1 MNGSDLDAP
10 AFPHIE
16 NAEETMNVA
25 NLQIEG
31 LLMAVASLT
40 HALVGKGHLSVE
52 EVDLALAKAEAAMT
66 GEERA
71 HEDLTPSNRDAVCFP
86 IRLLRLANRS
96 SGETDICSFSELTRM
111 VGQTK
116 QSYNDQM

>member
-1 MNGSDLDAP
+1 
-10 AFPHIE
+10 
-16 NAEETMNVA
+16 MNVA

-40 HALVGKGHLSVE
+40 HALVRQGHLSVE

-71 HEDLTPSNRDAVCFP
+71 HEQLRPSNRDAVCFP
-86 IRLLRLANRS
+86 IRVLRLANRS
-96 SGETDICSFSELTRM
+96 SGETDICSFSELARM

-116 QSYNDQM
+116 QVYNDQM

>member
-1 MNGSDLDAP
+1 
-10 AFPHIE
+10 
-16 NAEETMNVA
+16 MNVA

-31 LLMAVASLT
+31 LVMALASLNN
-40 HALVGKGHLSVE
+40 ALVIKGILSVDE
-52 EVDLALAKAEAAMT
+52 IDLALAKAEAAMT
-66 GEERA
+66 AEDRLQ
-71 HEDLTPSNRDAVCFP
+71 EDLRPSNRDAVCFP

-96 SGETDICSFSELTRM
+96 SDETEICSFSELARM

>member
-1 MNGSDLDAP
+1 
-10 AFPHIE
+10 
-16 NAEETMNVA
+16 MNVA

-40 HALVGKGHLSVE
+40 HALVRKGHLSVD
-52 EVDLALAKAEAAMT
+52 EVDVALAKAEAAMA

-71 HEDLTPSNRDAVCFP
+71 QDDLTPSNRDAVCFP
-86 IRLLRLANRS
+86 IRLLRLANS
-96 SGETDICSFSELTRM
+96 ASDETDICSFSELARM

-116 QSYNDQM
+116 PSSGDRI

>member
-1 MNGSDLDAP
+1 
-10 AFPHIE
+10 
-16 NAEETMNVA
+16 MNVA

-31 LLMAVASLT
+31 LVMALASLNN
-40 HALVGKGHLSVE
+40 ALVGKGILSVD

-71 HEDLTPSNRDAVCFP
+71 REDLTPSNRDAVCFP

-96 SGETDICSFSELTRM
+96 GDAADICSFSELARM